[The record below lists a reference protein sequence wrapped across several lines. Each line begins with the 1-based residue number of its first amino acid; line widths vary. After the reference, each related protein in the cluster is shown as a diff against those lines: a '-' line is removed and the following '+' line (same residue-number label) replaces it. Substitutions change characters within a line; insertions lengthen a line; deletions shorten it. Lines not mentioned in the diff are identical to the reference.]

1 MSEELKFSL
10 NVGQMIVVKDPA
22 VISTVL
28 GSCVSICL
36 FLPDKHFGGMIHYA
50 LPYQFDHNTD
60 DDPLRYGDQAIPI
73 LIAEVKKL
81 TLAPITL
88 LKAKI
93 IGGANCLV
101 RASGGGFN
109 NIGEQNIQ
117 MARDILSAHQIEVVG
132 EHVGGEVG
140 RKVYFYTAD
149 GRVQVASLKQTA

>member
-1 MSEELKFSL
+1 MSEESKFSL

-28 GSCVSICL
+28 GSCVSVCL
-36 FLPDKHFGGMIHYA
+36 YLPNKQFGGMIHYA
-50 LPYQFDHNTD
+50 LPYQFEHNTD
-60 DDPLRYGDQAIPI
+60 DDPLRYGDQAIPV
-73 LIAEVKKL
+73 LITEVKKL
-81 TLAPITL
+81 TIEPISS

-117 MARDILSAHQIEVVG
+117 MARDILRAYKIEVVG

-140 RKVYFYTAD
+140 RKVFFYTAD
-149 GRVQVASLKQTA
+149 GKVQVASLKQSA

>member
-1 MSEELKFSL
+1 MSEETKISL
-10 NVGQMIVVKDPA
+10 NIGQIVIVSDPT

-36 FLPDKHFGGMIHYA
+36 YSPKGIAGMIHYA
-50 LPYQFDHNTD
+50 LPYQFEHNQEE
-60 DDPLRYGDQAIPI
+60 DPLRYGDQAIPI
-73 LIAEVKKL
+73 LINEVKKL
-81 TLAPITL
+81 TSEPLTIF
-88 LKAKI
+88 KAKI

-101 RASGGGFN
+101 RANGGGFN

-117 MARDILSAHQIEVVG
+117 MARDILKSVKIEVVG

-149 GRVQVASLKQTA
+149 GRVQVASLKQSA

>member
-1 MSEELKFSL
+1 MSEDKKINL
-10 NVGQMIVVKDPA
+10 NVGQIAIVSDPA

-36 FLPDKHFGGMIHYA
+36 FSPKGIAGMIHYA
-50 LPYQFDHNTD
+50 LPYQLEHNLEE
-60 DDPLRYGDQAIPI
+60 DPLRYGDQAIPI
-73 LIAEVKKL
+73 LINEVKKL
-81 TLAPITL
+81 TMEPLSIF
-88 LKAKI
+88 KAKI

-101 RASGGGFN
+101 RANGGGFN

-117 MARDILSAHQIEVVG
+117 MARDILKTVNIEVVG

-149 GRVQVASLKQTA
+149 GRVQVASLKQSA

>member
-1 MSEELKFSL
+1 MSDELKL
-10 NVGQMIVVKDPA
+10 NLNIGQLIVVDESA

-36 FLPDKHFGGMIHYA
+36 FCPVKGVGAMIHYA
-50 LPYQFDHNTD
+50 LPYQFDHNLD
-60 DDPLRYGDQAIPI
+60 EDPLRYGDQAIPI
-73 LIAEVKKL
+73 MLSEIKKL
-81 TLAPITL
+81 TGHTP

-101 RASGGGFN
+101 RASGGGVN

-117 MARDILSAHQIEVVG
+117 MARDLLKAAHIEVVG
-132 EHVGGEVG
+132 EHVGGEYG

-149 GRVQVASLKQTA
+149 GRVQVASLKQSA

>member
-1 MSEELKFSL
+1 MRDEPKLNL
-10 NVGQMIVVKDPA
+10 NVGKMIVVKDPS

-36 FLPDKHFGGMIHYA
+36 YSPQKHFSGMIHYA
-50 LPYQFDHNTD
+50 LPYQSDHNQE

-73 LIAEVKKL
+73 LIDELKKI
-81 TLAPITL
+81 TMAPVSS

-109 NIGEQNIQ
+109 NIGELNIQ

-140 RKVYFYTAD
+140 RKVLFYTAD
-149 GRVQVASLKQTA
+149 GRVQVANLRQSA

>member
-1 MSEELKFSL
+1 MSDEAKL
-10 NVGQMIVVKDPA
+10 NLNIGQIIVVKDSA

-36 FLPDKHFGGMIHYA
+36 FSPEKHFGGMIHYA
-50 LPYQFDHNTD
+50 LPYQFDHNLD
-60 DDPLRYGDQAIPI
+60 EDPLRYGDQAIPI
-73 LIAEVKKL
+73 LINEVKKL
-81 TLAPITL
+81 TMGPVSS

-140 RKVYFYTAD
+140 RKVLFYTID
-149 GRVQVASLKQTA
+149 GRVQVASLKQSA